1 MKRVLLLAAVAV
13 VFGVAGIF
21 FGHMLALS
29 NQPAIVARNL
39 TRVTIPQVKIETDI
53 GESHVIAELP
63 SHQSR
68 RIQLLG
74 RDKSLWIVAKLAD
87 GTELTS
93 EKTYVTSQGMCLSRF
108 PKMQSSWT
116 MSCDRSNQ
124 TMKPTAPFR
133 NKFSVFAATP
143 CCGLSFSR

>member
-39 TRVTIPQVKIETDI
+39 THVTIPQVKIETDI
-53 GESHVIAELP
+53 GESHAIAELRHINRAAYNFWAETRA
-63 SHQSR
+63 SGLSQIWRMAESSQVKR
-68 RIQLLG
+68 LM
-74 RDKSLWIVAKLAD
+74 SLHRGL
-87 GTELTS
+87 
-93 EKTYVTSQGMCLSRF
+93 CLSRF

-124 TMKPTAPFR
+124 TLEPTAGHR
-133 NKFSVFAATP
+133 DAHI
-143 CCGLSFSR
+143 